1 LTRAN
6 RLCFQWR
13 VGGTKRF
20 QTQTRAYLIVMLGVV
35 VATATGTVRESIS
48 MMIIA
53 LALLLDIGDGS
64 EKAHPQDE

>member
-1 LTRAN
+1 
-6 RLCFQWR
+6 
-13 VGGTKRF
+13 
-20 QTQTRAYLIVMLGVV
+20 MLGVV

>member
-1 LTRAN
+1 
-6 RLCFQWR
+6 
-13 VGGTKRF
+13 
-20 QTQTRAYLIVMLGVV
+20 MLGVV

-64 EKAHPQDE
+64 EKAYPQDE